1 MLWNAPRGGSD
12 ERHVSVGPQPV
23 GIPMNPLSD
32 KTLEVLRGGTQG
44 EWYPANMVHAE
55 RGDQMTPEEIGE
67 YVANNV
73 RKSKADGGFD
83 HFLFITTPGD
93 DSPDICHVG
102 NGPSGP
108 ANARKIALV
117 NPMARVCLD
126 AAPKLSANARQALLD
141 GLAAGEAMAEDAD
154 DRAWYAAVRFLLDY
168 HTKVHAALANLEQ
181 EARKHG

>member
-1 MLWNAPRGGSD
+1 M
-12 ERHVSVGPQPV
+12 
-23 GIPMNPLSD
+23 LSD
-32 KTLEVLRGGTQG
+32 KTLEVLKGGTQG
-44 EWYPANMVHAE
+44 EWYSANMVHAE
-55 RGDQMTPEEIGE
+55 RGDQMTPDEIGE

-117 NPMARVCLD
+117 NPMARVCEAAAESSNALESIIVGLVERLGAGDPVVQMLDNLVKAPID
-126 AAPKLSANARQALLD
+126 AALSNLD
-141 GLAAGEAMAEDAD
+141 
-154 DRAWYAAVRFLLDY
+154 
-168 HTKVHAALANLEQ
+168 Q
-181 EARKHG
+181 EARKDG